1 MKAGVVENMAPL
13 GTLPKTTITKK
24 SGMHGDHAHGGSATP
39 VVKKIVLKK
48 PKPSVE
54 LAAPVIA
61 DENRTPPLLLP
72 GASPDAED
80 ADVMMVSPSSRPFLL
95 PPMDD
100 GEDEDY
106 VPQKPSTKI
115 RTPTP
120 SFSTQNKAQSNPPQ
134 SIDLSS
140 MNAAATR
147 RQSSR
152 RKSARPSLPPPSSP
166 IPSAASVSTP
176 ASPSRVQPPPPQS
189 SSTPGRLFEDRQL
202 ADKIVEQAVEQA
214 IDHCRYPTAYALR
227 NLYDEK
233 FTDPQFLSMI
243 IDIYYQRATPATLKE
258 FGKLVFEKKKFGKK
272 LNYAFEYFV
281 PEEIPIPKPKPAP
294 YASLVT
300 MDLSVFKEVAPDSEG
315 RATKKIK
322 IERPSDSLPS
332 FLPVV
337 DADANPNATAS
348 VTATSNAKPDA
359 QIGANTVNGNLEL
372 AIHGTKTST
381 MNPTP
386 TPTTNATASAVPA
399 VNDTVIDAPAFGSP
413 SIRAP
418 AMSTPSVGAPAVG
431 STAVGGL
438 PHDISSIVSTAAAK
452 LATATSGPNGI
463 KNTKSP
469 RGRKKRSG
477 SVSSISSLSSVPDD
491 VPEDYDEF
499 MVQVDDDLA
508 VSRPRSAEGNDTPNP
523 AGSTQPISASHKKS
537 AAKKKNASPKPA
549 NRPSTTHNT
558 PNPSDRSMPAV
569 VTTNG
574 ASHHQ
579 GSRQT
584 PAPLRF
590 PSKYGDF
597 DSIARGWSTS
607 KLERRHENRELTDA
621 VTARSHV
628 RPKVVSKE
636 PHEDVLPAAPPP
648 AVVVPAEQPRP
659 SRTPALSSRAARAA
673 KRNHDEMDDS
683 ISPTA
688 ASFQARLETSSS
700 RRNSRAATPSN
711 LHSAKKPRGGLRVK
725 TS

>member
-13 GTLPKTTITKK
+13 GTLPKAAITKK
-24 SGMHGDHAHGGSATP
+24 SGMHGDHAHGGATP
-39 VVKKIVLKK
+39 LVKKIVLKK

-54 LAAPVIA
+54 LSAPVIA
-61 DENRTPPLLLP
+61 DESRTPPLTLP
-72 GASPDAED
+72 GASPDVED
-80 ADVMMVSPSSRPFLL
+80 ADVMMLSPSSRPFLL
-95 PPMDD
+95 PPIDD

-106 VPQKPSTKI
+106 LPQKPSTKL
-115 RTPTP
+115 RTS
-120 SFSTQNKAQSNPPQ
+120 SFSASNKAQSNPLT
-134 SIDLSS
+134 STDISG

-152 RKSARPSLPPPSSP
+152 RKSARPSPPPPSSP
-166 IPSAASVSTP
+166 IQSAPSVSTQ
-176 ASPSRVQPPPPQS
+176 ASPSRMLPPPQS
-189 SSTPGRLFEDRQL
+189 SATPSRTFEEKQL

-227 NLYDEK
+227 NLYDER
-233 FTDPQFLSMI
+233 FNDPQFVSMI
-243 IDIYYQRATPATLKE
+243 IDIYYQRVDPAILRE
-258 FGKLVFEKKKFGKK
+258 FGRLVLEKKRFGKK
-272 LNYAFEYFV
+272 HNYAFEYFV

-300 MDLSVFKEVAPDSEG
+300 MDLSVFKEVAPDADG

-322 IERPSDSLPS
+322 IEKPSDPLPN
-332 FLPVV
+332 LVPV
-337 DADANPNATAS
+337 ANPNF
-348 VTATSNAKPDA
+348 NAKTDA
-359 QIGANTVNGNLEL
+359 KTGGNAINGNLEL
-372 AIHGTKTST
+372 PLDSITKTSIMDST
-381 MNPTP
+381 PNPTID
-386 TPTTNATASAVPA
+386 AMASATPA
-399 VNDTVIDAPAFGSP
+399 VNDNTIDAPTTS
-413 SIRAP
+413 AP
-418 AMSTPSVGAPAVG
+418 ATGGPALSAPVISTPAVAAPAVG
-431 STAVGGL
+431 IRT
-438 PHDISSIVSTAAAK
+438 HDTSSVLSTAAAK
-452 LATATSGPNGI
+452 LATAASGPNGI

-523 AGSTQPISASHKKS
+523 AGSFQPISASHKKS
-537 AAKKKNASPKPA
+537 SGKKKNASPKLVT
-549 NRPSTTHNT
+549 RPSTTHNT
-558 PNPSDRSMPAV
+558 PNPSERSMSAV
-569 VTTNG
+569 VTING

-590 PSKYGDF
+590 PSKFGDL
-597 DSIARGWSTS
+597 DAVARGWSTS
-607 KLERRHENRELTDA
+607 KLERRHENRRLT
-621 VTARSHV
+621 TAATSDSHV
-628 RPKVVSKE
+628 RPELVDEE
-636 PHEDVLPAAPPP
+636 PHKSVLPAAPPP
-648 AVVVPAEQPRP
+648 TVVAPAEQLRP

-673 KRNHDEMDDS
+673 KRNHDEVDDS

-688 ASFQARLETSSS
+688 ASFQARLEASSS

-711 LHSAKKPRGGLRVK
+711 LQSAKKPRGGLRVK